1 MTRKRVLVAMSGGVD
16 SSVTAYLL
24 SQQGYDCLGATML
37 LHGDAAP
44 GACGSGS
51 DADDAAAI
59 SARLGF
65 SHEVIDMRATFERHV
80 VEKFVRTY
88 EAGRTPNPCIDC
100 NRHLKFDALLT
111 YAREHDCDFI
121 ATGHYGRIGTLAG
134 GGGGAAG
141 RDEEQELVD
150 QIASRTGASNA
161 VHTLSCALDPSKDQ
175 SYVLYSL
182 TQERLARTLL
192 PLGGLFKERDVRR
205 IAREQLKRPE
215 LRAVFAYAGTPCAH
229 PVAPRRTVQGAR
241 RAPNRPRAGL

>member
-24 SQQGYDCLGATML
+24 TQQGYDCLGATML

-65 SHEVIDMRATFERHV
+65 PHEVIDMRATFERHV

-88 EAGRTPNPCIDC
+88 ETGRTPNPCIDC
-100 NRHLKFDALLT
+100 NRHLKFGALLS

-121 ATGHYGRIGTLAG
+121 ATGHYGRIGTLAE
-134 GGGGAAG
+134 GGGGAARRG
-141 RDEEQELVD
+141 EEQELVD
-150 QIASRTGASNA
+150 RIAARMGTSNA

-192 PLGGLFKERDVRR
+192 PLGRLFKD
-205 IAREQLKRPE
+205 
-215 LRAVFAYAGTPCAH
+215 G
-229 PVAPRRTVQGAR
+229 
-241 RAPNRPRAGL
+241 